1 MYIRAALKQAQFFN
15 SIEFTAKVQ
24 KKFGS
29 TVRGDTVSVTYVSVE
44 ILDQGGKS
52 RIIQGEFSSSS
63 DERDWEIVNRE
74 DQGKIHLCTVED
86 PYYNYSRTY

>member
-1 MYIRAALKQAQFFN
+1 V
-15 SIEFTAKVQ
+15 IETFTI
-24 KKFGS
+24 
-29 TVRGDTVSVTYVSVE
+29 SVTLDVSVE

-86 PYYNYSRTY
+86 PFYNYSRSDWH